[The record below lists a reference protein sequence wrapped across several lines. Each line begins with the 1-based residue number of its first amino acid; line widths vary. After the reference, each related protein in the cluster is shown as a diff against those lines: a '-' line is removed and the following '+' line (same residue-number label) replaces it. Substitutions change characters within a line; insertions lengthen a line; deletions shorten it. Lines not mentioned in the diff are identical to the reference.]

1 MLIRGLKEIP
11 LLDSSILRKDMVKE
25 VPDHIA
31 KGLIKMGYAEKEK
44 KRGGKKNAVCTSAE

>member
-11 LLDSSILRKDMVKE
+11 LLDSTILRKGMIKE

-31 KGLIKMGYAEKEK
+31 KGLIKMGYAEKEVK
-44 KRGGKKNAVCTSAE
+44 KRGGKKNVV

>member
-44 KRGGKKNAVCTSAE
+44 KRGGKKNAVCASTE